1 MAGKRRKINP
11 PTKPPKTQSG
21 NQAVNGENQGKK
33 NQKDQNESSP
43 PAPANSTTTTSD
55 RDPLSRSLQKP
66 SPVATLATAQSQI
79 SQKLAKPDKARKKLA
94 DLVETQ
100 ELTNSPSSYPHK
112 LVHRHTILQTH
123 SRPSKFCK
131 FTKLKSSKARNS
143 TVTFTPLESSK
154 ARLLTKLAKA
164 RKATFALLTV
174 APEFAN
180 LKVSP
185 NSLAISILKT
195 R

>member
-1 MAGKRRKINP
+1 MTTDELKAGKRRKINP

-21 NQAVNGENQGKK
+21 NQAVNEETQGKK

-94 DLVETQ
+94 DLVKPK
-100 ELTNSPSSYPHK
+100 NS
-112 LVHRHTILQTH
+112 QTH
-123 SRPSKFCK
+123 QARIHTNW
-131 FTKLKSSKARNS
+131 FTDTHDLANSLATLKVLQIHQAQKLKSPQQHSHIY
-143 TVTFTPLESSK
+143 TT
-154 ARLLTKLAKA
+154 
-164 RKATFALLTV
+164 
-174 APEFAN
+174 
-180 LKVSP
+180 
-185 NSLAISILKT
+185 
-195 R
+195 